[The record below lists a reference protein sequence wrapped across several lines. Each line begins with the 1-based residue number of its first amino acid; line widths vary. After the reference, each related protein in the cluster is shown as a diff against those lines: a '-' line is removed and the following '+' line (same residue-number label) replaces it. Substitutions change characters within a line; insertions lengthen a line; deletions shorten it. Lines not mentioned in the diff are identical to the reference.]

1 MIKAHFMPIDF
12 SWHPSF
18 SFNWLEYLPTE
29 ASIRKSMEQLIRGY
43 ITMMED
49 EMNKGSFQI
58 DFKFFECRRPYYLT
72 INRKMAHKKLSE
84 GS

>member
-1 MIKAHFMPIDF
+1 MNHGGSRVIIEDGEIVENEDEAEL
-12 SWHPSF
+12 

-49 EMNKGSFQI
+49 EMNKGLFQTLFLQS
-58 DFKFFECRRPYYLT
+58 DF
-72 INRKMAHKKLSE
+72 
-84 GS
+84 